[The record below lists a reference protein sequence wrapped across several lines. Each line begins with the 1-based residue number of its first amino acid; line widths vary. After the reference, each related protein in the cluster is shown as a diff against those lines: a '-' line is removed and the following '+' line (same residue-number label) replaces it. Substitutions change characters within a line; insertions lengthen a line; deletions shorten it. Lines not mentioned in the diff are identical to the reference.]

1 MHLARPSYLPPLGQI
16 PPQIDDGPFLHVS
29 QNGDAALTESEK
41 REIDQKVRG
50 AAYEIIAGKG
60 ATYYGIGGAVA
71 RLLDVL
77 LHDQRAI
84 LTISN
89 RVQDLFGNQKVTF
102 GLPHLVGAEGV
113 LSRIPLRLD
122 PGEQKDLERS
132 ASIVHDAIE
141 SLRL

>member
-1 MHLARPSYLPPLGQI
+1 MRH
-16 PPQIDDGPFLHVS
+16 
-29 QNGDAALTESEK
+29 GDAPLADSEK
-41 REIDQKVRG
+41 RRIDEKVRR

-71 RLLDVL
+71 HLLDVL

-84 LTISN
+84 LTVCSQ
-89 RVQDLFGNQKVTF
+89 VQDLFGRQKVTL
-102 GLPHLVGAEGV
+102 GLPHLVGAEGA

-122 PGEQKDLERS
+122 SSEQASLERS

-141 SLRL
+141 SLKL